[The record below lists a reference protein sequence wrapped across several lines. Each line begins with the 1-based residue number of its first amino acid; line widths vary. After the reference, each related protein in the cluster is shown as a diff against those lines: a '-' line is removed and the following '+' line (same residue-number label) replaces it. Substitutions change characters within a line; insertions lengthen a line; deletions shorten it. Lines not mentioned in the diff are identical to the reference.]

1 MSELS
6 SITTA
11 YAIDGTG
18 AAALLA
24 LLPVVCNLVNC
35 LLKVETYSGHWNVV
49 DLFVCTLFGNEAVT
63 VETLPGLE

>member
-11 YAIDGTG
+11 YAIDGTS

-24 LLPVVCNLVNC
+24 LLPVVCNL
-35 LLKVETYSGHWNVV
+35 
-49 DLFVCTLFGNEAVT
+49 A
-63 VETLPGLE
+63 